1 MSTPLIKLTAP
12 ESKIIEV
19 FILAGEVEAMARD
32 IASSLGT
39 WRAAEILR
47 KIADGGEISAEAYV
61 KRAVRPDI
69 PPRSILDVIAH
80 IEDIASWSAVDA
92 ILRGTAL
99 KLKTW

>member
-61 KRAVRPDI
+61 KRVIRPDLQ
-69 PPRSILDVIAH
+69 PRCILDVIADL
-80 IEDIASWSAVDA
+80 EDRASWMTADSV
-92 ILRGTAL
+92 LRHIAL